1 MMVSMPAVAQEVTP
15 EPDEVPVIV
24 VDDAEEFSVNV
35 VQVIIGLL
43 GAFAAGG
50 IVGIA
55 GLAVFVDRLR
65 SDATTVT
72 ALEKLAESYPPG
84 TRDLLLNIS
93 RTVDSIGELGKEIF
107 DGVPIVEKE
116 TVEAGALSEAPH

>member
-1 MMVSMPAVAQEVTP
+1 MMSMPAVAQEVTP